1 MKNLKNIIIGICIL
15 SSIVV
20 TGCSSNSK
28 ESSKEN
34 TKQEQ
39 QYAEE
44 ENVKLNDKEK
54 KAVKSICDTIKE
66 FAEGKITRSEMIDK
80 VKNEGEATKKDGSR
94 FKTYFEMPAN
104 IENDD
109 FKTAINKM
117 VVLAD
122 MLNGKPILT
131 MDELKIGTEK
141 KDDSNVQNTSNNDG
155 CPICGGDCPKDSEC
169 LKYSPGT
176 CTACGKPG
184 VVNKDLVSW
193 TNNHGEH
200 LTTHKGK
207 CTEAMK
213 LEDEA
218 HTVKT
223 FHCEQCGRAVQTTSA
238 EWTGICDYCQ
248 LNNEST
254 SNTNGEVNHTCPK
267 CGGYL
272 SISGKCADCGY
283 GYE

>member
-1 MKNLKNIIIGICIL
+1 MKSLNNIIIVICIL
-15 SSIVV
+15 SSIIV
-20 TGCSSNSK
+20 TGCSDVKSTK
-28 ESSKEN
+28 ESNKEN
-34 TKQEQ
+34 TKKEQ
-39 QYAEE
+39 QVVKLTEKEDDAVHMLMQNTTAFAFGSLSRKYYVDYI
-44 ENVKLNDKEK
+44 ENVKKDLKDESREKYIEINDKIKYGDFEEAIRASVNMINK
-54 KAVKSICDTIKE
+54 FAGSKRISMDDLKIKTELKEENNIKE
-66 FAEGKITRSEMIDK
+66 DK
-80 VKNEGEATKKDGSR
+80 
-94 FKTYFEMPAN
+94 
-104 IENDD
+104 
-109 FKTAINKM
+109 
-117 VVLAD
+117 
-122 MLNGKPILT
+122 
-131 MDELKIGTEK
+131 
-141 KDDSNVQNTSNNDG
+141 

-176 CTACGKPG
+176 CTACGKTG
-184 VVNKDLVSW
+184 TLNKDLVEW

-218 HTVKT
+218 HTVKA